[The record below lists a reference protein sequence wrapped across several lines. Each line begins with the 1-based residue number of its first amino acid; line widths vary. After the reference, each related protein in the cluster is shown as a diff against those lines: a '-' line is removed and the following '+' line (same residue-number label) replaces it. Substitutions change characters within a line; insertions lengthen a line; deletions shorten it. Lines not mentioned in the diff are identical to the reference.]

1 MPTIILS
8 NYKIVSSV
16 LSPNHFQRRVW
27 RCHIH
32 YKSLRYKTDNTC
44 EIIPMYIDE
53 CLWQFFLCPFQL
65 NIQHDVDG
73 DKIIVRILDKCDSP
87 NSPSFLWSGIMFGW
101 KGLLLVY
108 GAFLAWESRQVKNNL
123 IFAFFNK
130 IHLVILQAYFNI
142 NNVQINVYKC
152 MPSRPL
158 SNQLQILQILLTT
171 ELGLDRYWW
180 KGNHWLYMLSTTPSQ
195 W

>member
-1 MPTIILS
+1 
-8 NYKIVSSV
+8 
-16 LSPNHFQRRVW
+16 
-27 RCHIH
+27 
-32 YKSLRYKTDNTC
+32 
-44 EIIPMYIDE
+44 
-53 CLWQFFLCPFQL
+53 
-65 NIQHDVDG
+65 
-73 DKIIVRILDKCDSP
+73 
-87 NSPSFLWSGIMFGW
+87 MFGW

-171 ELGLDRYWW
+171 ELGLDRYW
-180 KGNHWLYMLSTTPSQ
+180 
-195 W
+195 